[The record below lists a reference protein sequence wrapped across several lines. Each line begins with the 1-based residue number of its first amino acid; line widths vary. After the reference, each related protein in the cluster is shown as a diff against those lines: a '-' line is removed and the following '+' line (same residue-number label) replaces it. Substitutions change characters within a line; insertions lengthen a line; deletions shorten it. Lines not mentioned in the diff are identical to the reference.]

1 MSYTSLVLAFNK
13 EAIISFSQYI
23 NNMEEKK
30 ILYWNINSKIKYQN
44 RRKRQN
50 RYP

>member
-1 MSYTSLVLAFNK
+1 MK
-13 EAIISFSQYI
+13 
-23 NNMEEKK
+23 KK
-30 ILYWNINSKIKYQN
+30 ILHCRNISRIKYQN